1 MEEKKQAQAEQVQTK
16 LSYEELEKV
25 AVQLQQRCAM
35 LEDRLRSIDMA
46 SVRMN
51 FLLRVLEVKNGFSED
66 FLTKCGKEVEEMLT
80 IEEPEETEAKQ

>member
-66 FLTKCGKEVEEMLT
+66 FLAKCGKEVEEMLT